1 MGKKGKSYINAL
13 MSASAMMMLG
23 GGYDSYYD
31 FTESNIDYT
40 PCKYK
45 GMSNKELNVKK
56 NNKRRKNERNK
67 SKFS

>member
-31 FTESNIDYT
+31 LHESKIDYT
-40 PCKYK
+40 PSKYK
-45 GMSNKELNVKK
+45 GMSNKELGTKK
-56 NNKRRKNERNK
+56 YKKRRIRWKE
-67 SKFS
+67 